1 MYFQLPLTLQIPP
14 MRLFSGIIVLTV
26 FIACKSSPE
35 PVNIQTIP
43 QANKGPL
50 DLNEYPYAVP
60 LKDPDNKIFTSTEI
74 FPKADKP
81 TVVLFWL
88 TTCKP
93 CTRELTAIQ
102 QNFDTWQREV
112 PFHLVALSEDHV
124 DAYQA
129 FVSRV
134 KKEQWPF
141 DAYMDMERR
150 FQDLLPGNLNG
161 LPQTFIFDKHG
172 NLTWKK
178 RGFLPGDEAQYLGKI
193 KEAAGS

>member
-1 MYFQLPLTLQIPP
+1 MKFIYWIGWL
-14 MRLFSGIIVLTV
+14 SV
-26 FIACKSSPE
+26 FLACKPSREPE
-35 PVNIQTIP
+35 KIQVKTISNLP
-43 QANKGPL
+43 PADPGQ
-50 DLNEYPYAVP
+50 YPYAVP
-60 LKDPDNKIFTSTEI
+60 LKDPANKTFTSYEI
-74 FPKADKP
+74 LPKPDKP

-93 CTRELTAIQ
+93 CARELTAIH
-102 QNFDTWQREV
+102 QNFEAWQKQV
-112 PFHLVALSEDHV
+112 PFHLVALSEDHI
-124 DAYQA
+124 DAYEA

-141 DAYMDMERR
+141 DSYMDMERR

-161 LPQTFIFDKHG
+161 LPQTFIFDKQG

-178 RGFLPGDEAQYLGKI
+178 RGFLPGDENQYLEKI

>member
-1 MYFQLPLTLQIPP
+1 MSQ
-14 MRLFSGIIVLTV
+14 MRFFSNILILTV

-35 PVNIQTIP
+35 AVTVQSKPEGNNRP
-43 QANKGPL
+43 P
-50 DLNEYPYAVP
+50 DPNEYPYAVP
-60 LKDPDNKIFTSTEI
+60 LKDPDNKTFTSTEI

-93 CTRELTAIQ
+93 CTRELNAIQ

-112 PFHLVALSEDHV
+112 PFHLVALSEDHINQYE
-124 DAYQA
+124 D

-141 DAYMDMERR
+141 ESYMDIEHR

-161 LPQTFIFDKHG
+161 LPQTFIFDKEG
-172 NLTWKK
+172 KLTWKK
-178 RGFLPGDEAQYLGKI
+178 RGFLPGDEAQYFEKI